1 MTSGRHETSEDRA
14 CKGSFDVKER
24 PPVCDLMSGMRIS
37 LRAVST
43 ALLVLVALAS
53 LAVGQPESPRHILL
67 IDVRDAIGPAGAEF
81 IALALDRAA
90 KQDAAAVILRVDT
103 PGGLET
109 SMRDIIRGILASPVA
124 VATYVGP
131 PGARAASAGTYI
143 LYASHIA
150 AMAPGTNLGAATPVN
165 LQGPPTG
172 LPGGKQPSEKNEDDK
187 EKPTAPKSDAS
198 SAKAIN
204 DSAAYIESL
213 AELRGR
219 NAEWAVKAVRE
230 AASLP
235 ASKALDLNVIDMIA
249 GDIPDLIGAMEGRS
263 VMVAGNAHV
272 LKLAGLPVKTLEP
285 SWRIKLLA
293 VITNPNI
300 ALLLMMVGVYGL
312 ILEFYNPGT
321 FVAGTIGGISLL
333 LGLYALNVL
342 PVNFAGIAL
351 IALGLVLIVAE
362 AFSPSFGMLGLGG
375 GAAFIIG
382 ATMLFETDAPEF
394 HVSIPFLITTTALL
408 GGLVILF
415 LTLALRARRLPL
427 AAGEENAIGTPA
439 KVIDWAGSSGTVLY
453 RGERWQAEG
462 PVDLR
467 PGQDVVIAG
476 RNGLVVNVTPRISQ
490 RRD

>member
-1 MTSGRHETSEDRA
+1 MSRVRIPARA
-14 CKGSFDVKER
+14 I
-24 PPVCDLMSGMRIS
+24 L
-37 LRAVST
+37 AV
-43 ALLVLVALAS
+43 LLVVVGFAS
-53 LAVGQPESPRHILL
+53 LAVGQSELRRHILL
-67 IDVRDAIGPAGAEF
+67 IDVRDAIGPASAEF
-81 IALALDRAA
+81 ISLALDRAA
-90 KQDAAAVILRVDT
+90 QQGAAAVILRMDT

-109 SMRDIIRGILASPVA
+109 SMRDIIRGILASTVP

-165 LQGPPTG
+165 LQGPPTD
-172 LPGGKQPSEKNEDDK
+172 LPGGKQPAENSEDDK
-187 EKPTAPKSDAS
+187 EKPAASKGDAS

-235 ASKALDLNVIDMIA
+235 ASKALELNVIDMIA
-249 GDIPDLIGAMEGRS
+249 GDIPALIATMEGRS
-263 VMVAGNAHV
+263 VTVAGDAHV
-272 LKLAGLPVKTLEP
+272 LKLAGLPVEKLEP

-321 FVAGTIGGISLL
+321 FIAGTVGGISLL

-375 GAAFIIG
+375 GAAFVIG
-382 ATMLFETDAPEF
+382 ATMLFETEAPEF
-394 HVSIPFLITTTALL
+394 QVSISFVITTTVIL

-415 LTLALRARRLPL
+415 LTLALRARRRPI
-427 AAGEENAIGTPA
+427 AAGEETAIGAPA
-439 KVIDWAGSSGTVLY
+439 KVIDWRGSSGAVLY
-453 RGERWQAEG
+453 RGERWHAEG
-462 PVDLR
+462 PADLI

-476 RNGLVVNVTPRISQ
+476 RNGLVVNVTPPISQ

>member
-1 MTSGRHETSEDRA
+1 
-14 CKGSFDVKER
+14 
-24 PPVCDLMSGMRIS
+24 MSRERIS
-37 LRAVST
+37 LRAVL
-43 ALLVLVALAS
+43 AVALVLMGLAGV
-53 LAVGQPESPRHILL
+53 AVGQSELRRHILL
-67 IDVRDAIGPAGAEF
+67 IDVRDAIGPASAEF
-81 IALALDRAA
+81 IALALDRATR
-90 KQDAAAVILRVDT
+90 QDAAAVILRMDT
-103 PGGLET
+103 PGGLEA
-109 SMRDIIRGILASPVA
+109 SMRDIIRGILASPVP

-165 LQGPPTG
+165 LQGPPTD
-172 LPGGKQPSEKNEDDK
+172 LPGGKQPSEKTEDDK
-187 EKPTAPKSDAS
+187 DKSTAPKGDAS
-198 SAKAIN
+198 TAKAIN

-235 ASKALDLNVIDMIA
+235 SSKALELNVIDMIA
-249 GDIPDLIGAMEGRS
+249 GDIPALIAAMEGRS
-263 VMVAGNAHV
+263 VTVAGEARV
-272 LKLAGLPVKTLEP
+272 LKLAGLPVETLEP

-321 FVAGTIGGISLL
+321 FIAGTIGGISLL

-351 IALGLVLIVAE
+351 ITLGLALVVAE

-394 HVSIPFLITTTALL
+394 QVSVPFLITTTVLL

-415 LTLALRARRLPL
+415 LTLALRARRRPI
-427 AAGEENAIGTPA
+427 AAGEENAIGAPA
-439 KVIDWAGSSGTVLY
+439 KVIDWTGLSGTVLY
-453 RGERWQAEG
+453 RGERWHAEG
-462 PVDLR
+462 PVDLI
-467 PGQDVVIAG
+467 PGQEVVIAG
-476 RNGLVVNVTPRISQ
+476 RNGLVVTVTPPISQ

>member
-1 MTSGRHETSEDRA
+1 MTPWRR
-14 CKGSFDVKER
+14 
-24 PPVCDLMSGMRIS
+24 MSGVQICR
-37 LRAVST
+37 R
-43 ALLVLVALAS
+43 ALLAALLFLIGLAG
-53 LAVGQPESPRHILL
+53 LAVGQTENRRHILVL
-67 IDVRDAIGPAGAEF
+67 EVQGAIGPASAEF
-81 IALALDRAA
+81 IALGIDRAA
-90 KQDAAAVILRVDT
+90 TQNAALLILKMDT

-109 SMRDIIRGILASPVA
+109 SMRDIIQDILASPVPI
-124 VATYVGP
+124 ATYVAP
-131 PGARAASAGTYI
+131 SGARAASAGTYI

-150 AMAPGTNLGAATPVN
+150 AMSPGTNLGAATPIN

-172 LPGGKQPSEKNEDDK
+172 LPGGGSPPKKEGEESEDKPAAPARED
-187 EKPTAPKSDAS
+187 AA

-235 ASKALDLNVIDMIA
+235 ASKALEINVIDLIA
-249 GDIPDLIGAMEGRS
+249 NDVPHLIEALEGRS
-263 VMVAGNAHV
+263 VTVAGTPQV
-272 LKLAGLPVKTLEP
+272 LNLAELPVETLEP

-293 VITNPNI
+293 IITNPNI

-321 FVAGTIGGISLL
+321 LIAGTMGGISLL

-342 PVNFAGIAL
+342 PVNIAGIAL
-351 IALGLVLIVAE
+351 IVLGLVLIVAE

-382 ATMLFETDAPEF
+382 ATMLVETDAPEF
-394 HVSIPFLITTTALL
+394 QVSIPFIITTVVLL
-408 GGLVILF
+408 GGLVILL
-415 LTLALRARRLPL
+415 LTFALRAQRRPI
-427 AAGEENAIGTPA
+427 ASGEETAIGRPA
-439 KVIDWAGSSGTVLY
+439 KIVEWTGSTGAVIY

-462 PVDLR
+462 PPGLTI
-467 PGQDVVIAG
+467 GQDVVIVA
-476 RNGLVVNVTPRISQ
+476 RNGLTLDVTPRTPKG
-490 RRD
+490 D